1 MADGWDV
8 RLTLRN
14 FRFSPAGAAG
24 VVAGRGLAHLYVDGR
39 LVARLRAPGYRLA
52 GRLRTAR
59 HAPGDGPPLRRRR
72 HRVGGGRRTRGEYG
86 RHHRVGAGP
95 GHDAERERAAEGAGP
110 CNDPV
115 TCRGA
120 RFTGPRRKGI
130 MKPVPHATSL
140 RRAPVQRRSAERLTR
155 ILDACA
161 GLLDEVGYDAL
172 STRAVAQRAGVPIG
186 SVYRF
191 FGNKRQMVDALAQR
205 NLEHYSERIVQR
217 LREAGDG
224 GWREAMDAVLDE
236 YLEMKRTAPGFSLVD
251 FGNQIP
257 VGARQAEPNHRV
269 ADRLTELLS
278 GYLGREPDEDLRRVF
293 LIAVETA
300 DTLVHLAFRV
310 APDGDQKI
318 IEEMREMLRAYLARV
333 LD

>member
-1 MADGWDV
+1 M
-8 RLTLRN
+8 
-14 FRFSPAGAAG
+14 
-24 VVAGRGLAHLYVDGR
+24 
-39 LVARLRAPGYRLA
+39 
-52 GRLRTAR
+52 
-59 HAPGDGPPLRRRR
+59 
-72 HRVGGGRRTRGEYG
+72 
-86 RHHRVGAGP
+86 
-95 GHDAERERAAEGAGP
+95 
-110 CNDPV
+110 
-115 TCRGA
+115 
-120 RFTGPRRKGI
+120 
-130 MKPVPHATSL
+130 PHATSL
-140 RRAPVQRRSAERLTR
+140 RRAPVQRRSAERLAR

-161 GLLDEVGYDAL
+161 DLLDEVGYDDL
-172 STRAVAQRAGVPIG
+172 STRAVAQRAAVPIG

-205 NLEHYSERIVQR
+205 NLERYAERVTQR
-217 LREAGDG
+217 LSAAGDG

-257 VGARQAEPNHRV
+257 VGARTEPNHRV

-278 GYLGREPDEDLRRVF
+278 GYLGREPDEELRRVF

-310 APDGDQKI
+310 APEGDPKI

>member
-1 MADGWDV
+1 
-8 RLTLRN
+8 
-14 FRFSPAGAAG
+14 
-24 VVAGRGLAHLYVDGR
+24 
-39 LVARLRAPGYRLA
+39 
-52 GRLRTAR
+52 
-59 HAPGDGPPLRRRR
+59 
-72 HRVGGGRRTRGEYG
+72 
-86 RHHRVGAGP
+86 
-95 GHDAERERAAEGAGP
+95 
-110 CNDPV
+110 
-115 TCRGA
+115 
-120 RFTGPRRKGI
+120 

-161 GLLDEVGYDAL
+161 DLLDQVGYDAL

-205 NLEHYSERIVQR
+205 NLERYSARVTQR
-217 LREAGDG
+217 LRETGEG
-224 GWREAMDAVLDE
+224 GWRTAMDAVLDE

-257 VGARQAEPNHRV
+257 VGSRQAEPNHRV

-278 GYLGREPDEDLRRVF
+278 GYLDREPDEDLRRVF

-310 APDGDQKI
+310 APEGDPKI
-318 IEEMREMLRAYLARV
+318 IEEAREMLRAYLARA